1 MRFERI
7 SGTWLEITNVQE
19 TPNLSSKQ
27 ILQTVESMQS
37 KPTLSNR
44 QTWDGHAKVISGTR
58 LEIPNYKLMIFEL
71 SYPCS
76 PKQHYQINKHGM
88 EMLLWHKEHGY
99 KCQLSRNS
107 KLIIKNKFFEPWN
120 LCNPNQH
127 CPVDKHARN
136 VECPGNSKLIIKNK
150 FFELWNPCSP
160 EQHCPIHKHARNVKC
175 AGNFILIIKNKSF
188 ELWNRHSPK
197 QHAKAISGFE
207 HG

>member
-58 LEIPNYKLMIFEL
+58 LEIPNSKLMIFEL

-88 EMLLWHKEHGY
+88 EMLL
-99 KCQLSRNS
+99 
-107 KLIIKNKFFEPWN
+107 
-120 LCNPNQH
+120 
-127 CPVDKHARN
+127 
-136 VECPGNSKLIIKNK
+136 
-150 FFELWNPCSP
+150 
-160 EQHCPIHKHARNVKC
+160 
-175 AGNFILIIKNKSF
+175 
-188 ELWNRHSPK
+188 
-197 QHAKAISGFE
+197 
-207 HG
+207 